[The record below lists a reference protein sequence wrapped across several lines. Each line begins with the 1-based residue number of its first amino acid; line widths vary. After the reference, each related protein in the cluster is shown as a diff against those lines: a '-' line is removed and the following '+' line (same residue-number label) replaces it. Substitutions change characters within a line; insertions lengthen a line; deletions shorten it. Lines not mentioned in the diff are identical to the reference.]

1 MSTESPLPSW
11 TVLSAEPK
19 LRTQRRFRHLMGGT
33 PPRLISVSERGAAA
47 VRGWFA
53 GHPIGANRRH
63 QDLARRLVEA
73 GMAHIDYGASS
84 PVDFEADPAGS
95 DDGAGT
101 TEPAFSVVIPVRD
114 DADGVRATLQCLRS
128 AHGRRPLAKVVVV
141 DDGSSPALEPSLLL
155 EAGPPELVVLR
166 NDRPRGPAAARN
178 HGAAITFSP
187 IVAFIDAGVTFDPT
201 DFTRLFRWWPEPVV
215 AVAPRVRSRPD
226 PGLVARYERARSPLD
241 MGSVPSLVGPKRA
254 VPYVPS
260 TFLAVHRAALATA
273 GGFDESLRFG
283 EDVDLVWRLSDLGWV
298 QYRADVAVCHP
309 PRPTVGR
316 LMRQRFQYGSSA
328 AALGRRHGAA
338 VTPFRLQWSA
348 LGAIL
353 TLTGRPLVAVAA
365 MAATALRLRSRLS
378 SLPDPGAMAAVV
390 VSRAWWHQLNGLAS
404 ALARPWWPLLGLGV
418 LWPPT
423 RRRCTAV
430 AMAAVG
436 RRLVD
441 RNDTPSPI
449 IDLPL
454 GALDDLSYGAGV
466 WAGAVRF
473 GTAVPLLPGR
483 PATGDR
489 DTAIGR

>member
-1 MSTESPLPSW
+1 
-11 TVLSAEPK
+11 
-19 LRTQRRFRHLMGGT
+19 MGGT

-73 GMAHIDYGASS
+73 GMAHIDYDASS
-84 PVDFEADPAGS
+84 PVDFEADPAGN

-201 DFTRLFRWWPEPVV
+201 DFTRLFRWWPEPVM

-466 WAGAVRF
+466 WAGAVRS

-489 DTAIGR
+489 DTATGR